1 MQYNICLLYT
11 SLGEEKMK
19 GYLPLVLGA
28 VIWIVLVI
36 FDDLYAFN
44 FLARVFGRITAGVI
58 IILIFWRRSKVH
70 EK

>member
-1 MQYNICLLYT
+1 
-11 SLGEEKMK
+11 MK

-44 FLARVFGRITAGVI
+44 FLSRVFGRITAGVI